1 MCANTTTMSPE
12 KRRSTGILLRAIV
25 RTGVSLAALTAFAR
39 AEDVSGTRTSIVKV
53 ETGTAAGR
61 FGGRRNNERAGP
73 AGNGPDLNDSL
84 SGTLLGEASGR
95 AVPTV
100 QIGSIGGAG
109 GYAGGV
115 GLLATPGGRG
125 GAVTFLQNGI
135 VREGIDTGMA
145 GALIDLFSTGGAGGT
160 GFLGRSLNANAADGG
175 AGGRV
180 TATIARETA
189 TTANKRAVIQA
200 VSRGGDAG
208 GRQPNRPDDVG
219 RAKGGEAGSVS
230 VTVSPGGQLSTT
242 GSNAAGA
249 ILEAR
254 GGRGSDGNR
263 RFFTGGDGGSASDNP
278 TTPSV
283 TFLNAGT
290 VLTVGDNSPGAV
302 LLSQGGDGGKGLG
315 AGSRGGQGGA
325 GGRIVADQTGDI
337 GTTGEYAY
345 GILAQS
351 VGGAGGRGGSGIIG
365 GDGGA
370 GGGGGTVSITN
381 TGTIATIGD
390 NADGIVA
397 QSVGG
402 GRATDAF
409 EARSIVPGVTG
420 GGDGG
425 SGRFLFFSTGGDG
438 GYGGSGGK
446 VTVRQGGQILT
457 IGDNAIGVVAQSIGG
472 GGGSG
477 EGAKSYGAFVSV
489 SLGGTGGGGGQGGEV
504 EVLGAAGGRPSIT
517 TYGDRSYGI
526 LAQSVGGTGGVGG
539 MAASNAAGL
548 FGTFSLA
555 VGGAGGKGGD
565 GGTVKVRNVSDISTV
580 GSLSFGILAQS
591 VGGGGGVAAE
601 ARAYAMTTSLPQW
614 PSVTMTFAVG
624 GSGGEGGH
632 GSAVRVDNDA
642 TVATGG
648 AGAFGI
654 AAVSIGGGGG
664 LGGTAQATTDL
675 IGTSLDFATTAGI
688 GGTGGG
694 GGRGGAV
701 EVVNSGTVETLGD
714 SATAITAMSIGGGG
728 GAGNTGTTSAATG
741 ISWSGHLDSIVK
753 SVELGKSFTYNL
765 GIGGAGGGGG
775 SGGSVAVTNEAAVRT
790 QGSNATAI
798 FAQSIGGGG
807 GNGGG
812 FSGGGS
818 GNLSLTINTGGQGGD
833 GGAGGKVTVVNS
845 DAAAIETSQAGSHGI
860 LAQSIGGGGGVGGS
874 FAGTKTSYPDLI
886 ETTKLLY
893 AKLTGRPSSD
903 LTKEA
908 LAGGADATPSIGT
921 LLSQLFKDGYGAYKT
936 VDGVKNLTSAAKE
949 DTSASRAGFKL
960 TKEDLKIPG
969 RTPFDGYK
977 SAAFKLVKER
987 LKLSGRTAL
996 NGFKAATDKNAS
1008 TEEKVVST
1016 GGYVVIGVLQQMF
1029 IDKLKEFNQD
1039 VLNSKKQP
1047 NLLNLGVT
1055 VGVGGTGGKGGA
1067 GAAVEISNAGT
1078 IWTGGDSSF
1087 GILAQSI
1094 GGGGGIGGASY
1105 TAGSNILNLNGSV
1118 GGSGAVGGAG
1128 GAVTV
1133 TNTGVIE
1140 TRGATSY
1147 GIFAQSVGGGGGL
1160 GGGSENSNGVSI
1172 SANLAIGGSGGESSR
1187 GGKVTV
1193 KNYGT
1198 VTTAG
1203 NASHG
1208 IVAQSVGGGGGTF
1221 TLRQAEPGAAL
1232 TFAVPPTE
1240 ADLAS
1245 AEALDALMK
1254 ALGISAS
1261 GGTAGYDNTTTIL
1274 PKPSLNLSIGGS
1286 GGKGGDGGEVIVDQ
1300 RGRITTSG
1308 NAAFGI
1314 FVQSIGAGGGFGAN
1328 GSGSGILQLGAGI
1341 GGKGGVAGN
1350 GGMVTITVTGD
1361 SAITTS
1367 GFASHGIFAQSIGG
1381 GGGYGGTGAI
1391 SHGLGSAPLFV
1402 RDGATSGNG
1411 NAIIIMTQ
1419 KDSRLD
1425 IATSGKAAHGIFAQS
1440 LGGGGGSFTN
1450 ADGDAVPVV
1459 SSISGRTAAG
1469 AGGPIVIDVN
1479 GTISATGENAYALFA
1494 QSGVQKADGTID
1506 LARISDGITV
1516 DLSGA
1521 IQGGGGSGAAIRL
1534 DGSAAKTL
1542 TIAAGSTVSAVSGLA
1557 VQMTG
1562 SGIVAKSL
1570 IGNTLTNNG
1579 TIFGNIDMDVGGS
1592 ARQNIVYNGLE
1603 RADARIVLADRGSI
1617 NLGSGGRLE
1626 NGGILD
1632 LGGVGTIARAQLTGN
1647 FVQTKTG
1654 RLLVDIDPL
1663 ASDGAQRSDHL
1674 TVTAMADLAGS
1685 VRPNVIGGLLP
1696 GDYTF
1701 LTAGTIRSATATAP
1715 NTAIQSDSVPVSW
1728 AIVQSGNSLA
1738 LRPTANFVS
1747 PLGMS
1752 LTDDQRSAAKA
1763 LQELW
1768 NTGSRNQASVFS
1780 DFLAVR
1786 SRSSYSAALDEL
1798 NPESIQAVLH
1808 GRTADARAGLTRAN
1822 SCPAFVGTGTLQ
1834 QEGDCV
1840 WGRVAA
1846 GHSAMFAT
1854 PDDGAF
1860 KQSSLSYQSG
1870 MQTEFV
1876 PNWFFG
1882 LSGAY
1887 TRADLRDADKVT
1899 GSKTDAADVALAL
1912 KHQAGPWLFAV
1923 STNLGYAWSN
1933 NLRSIDI
1940 GGSNWRALSKSEVFT
1955 AAGRLRASYQFLF
1968 DGWYIRPSAELD
1980 LLYTHNP
1987 AYSETGAQALNLDVR
2002 ELNKTM
2008 IAFSPNVEIG
2018 GRIDIDHE
2026 RWIRTYGKFG
2036 LTKFS
2041 DDHFMSRASFQAS
2054 GGLGVFSTVSRI
2066 PDLVGDAGLGLQARL
2081 GSGLELV
2088 GEYQAQIGDRYLS
2101 HTGSVRLQARF

>member
-1 MCANTTTMSPE
+1 M
-12 KRRSTGILLRAIV
+12 RRSTGLLLRAIV
-25 RTGVSLAALTAFAR
+25 RTGVSLAALTAYAR
-39 AEDVSGTRTSIVKV
+39 AEDVGGTRTSVVKV
-53 ETGTAAGR
+53 ETGAAAGR

-73 AGNGPDLNDSL
+73 AGTGPDLNVSL

-95 AVPTV
+95 AGPTV

-125 GAVTFLQNGI
+125 GAVTFLQSGS
-135 VREGIDTGMA
+135 VREGIDTGAA
-145 GALIDLFSTGGAGGT
+145 GAMIDLSSTGGAGGT
-160 GFLGRSLNANAADGG
+160 GFLGLRLNADAADGG

-189 TTANKRAVIQA
+189 TTAAKRAVIQA
-200 VSRGGDAG
+200 VSQGGAAG

-230 VTVSPGGQLSTT
+230 VTVSPGGELATT

-263 RFFTGGDGGSASDNP
+263 RFVTGGDGGSASDDP
-278 TTPSV
+278 AAPSV

-290 VLTVGDNSPGAV
+290 VLTVGDSSPGAV

-315 AGSRGGQGGA
+315 AGSRGGRGGA
-325 GGRIVADQTGDI
+325 GGRIAADQTGDI

-390 NADGIVA
+390 NADAIVA

-409 EARSIVPGVTG
+409 EARSIVPGGITG

-425 SGRFLFFSTGGDG
+425 TGRFLFFSTGGDG

-446 VTVRQGGQILT
+446 VTVRQGGRILT
-457 IGDNAIGVVAQSIGG
+457 IGDDAIGVVAQSIGG

-477 EGAKSYGAFVSV
+477 NGSKSYGAFLSV
-489 SLGGTGGGGGQGGEV
+489 SLGGTGGGGGNGGQV
-504 EVLGAAGGRPSIT
+504 EVLGAPGGRGAIT

-539 MAASNAAGL
+539 TAASNAAGL
-548 FGTFSLA
+548 FGTVSLA

-565 GGTVKVRNVSDISTV
+565 GGTVTVENVSDIATA
-580 GSLSFGILAQS
+580 GFQSFGILAQS
-591 VGGGGGVAAE
+591 AGGGGGVAAE
-601 ARAYAMTTSLPQW
+601 ARAYAITTSLPQW
-614 PSVTMTFAVG
+614 PSVTMTLAVG
-624 GSGGEGGH
+624 GSGGDGGQ
-632 GSAVRVDNDA
+632 GKAVSVTNDA
-642 TVATGG
+642 TVATSG

-664 LGGTAQATTDL
+664 IGGTARATTDL
-675 IGTSLDFATTAGI
+675 IGTSLDFATTAGV

-694 GGRGGAV
+694 GGRGSDV
-701 EVVNSGTVETLGD
+701 TVLNRGTVETLGD
-714 SATAITAMSIGGGG
+714 YATAITAMSIGGGG
-728 GAGNTGTTSAATG
+728 GIGATGLTSAATG

-775 SGGSVAVTNEAAVRT
+775 SGGSVTVTNEAAVRT
-790 QGSNATAI
+790 QGSNAIAI
-798 FAQSIGGGG
+798 VAQSVGGGG

-812 FSGGGS
+812 FDGGGS

-833 GGAGGKVTVVNS
+833 GGAGGKVKVENGGNAT
-845 DAAAIETSQAGSHGI
+845 IETSQAGSHGI

-874 FAGTKTSYPDLI
+874 FAGEKKSYPDLI

-903 LTKEA
+903 LTKQA
-908 LAGGADATPSIGT
+908 LAEGGDATPSTGT
-921 LLSQLFKDGYGAYKT
+921 LLGQLFRDGYGAYKT
-936 VDGVKNLTSAAKE
+936 YDGVKTLTSAAKQ
-949 DTSASRAGFKL
+949 DPDARAGFKL
-960 TKEDLKIPG
+960 TKEGLKPSD
-969 RTPFDGYK
+969 RTFLGGFK
-977 SAAFKLVKER
+977 AAAFKIFKER
-987 LKLSGRTAL
+987 FKLSSGTVL
-996 NGFKAATDKNAS
+996 NGYKAATDKNVS
-1008 TEEKVVST
+1008 TGEKVVNT
-1016 GGYVVIGVLQQMF
+1016 GGYVVIGALQQIF
-1029 IDKLKEFNQD
+1029 IDRLKEFNQD
-1039 VLNSKKQP
+1039 ILKSKKQP
-1047 NLLNLGVT
+1047 NPLNLGVT

-1067 GAAVEISNAGT
+1067 GAAVEVSNAGT
-1078 IWTGGDSSF
+1078 ISTEGDSSF

-1105 TAGSNILNLNGSV
+1105 TAGANILNLNGSV
-1118 GGSGAVGGAG
+1118 GGSGAIGGAG

-1133 TNTGVIE
+1133 TNTGAIE

-1147 GIFAQSVGGGGGL
+1147 GIFAQSVGGGGGI

-1172 SANLAIGGSGGESSR
+1172 SANLAIGGAGGESSN
-1187 GGKVTV
+1187 GGAVTI
-1193 KNYGT
+1193 KNHGT
-1198 VTTAG
+1198 VTTSG
-1203 NASHG
+1203 GSSHG

-1221 TLRQAEPGAAL
+1221 TLRRAEPGAAL
-1232 TFAVPPTE
+1232 DFAVPPTD
-1240 ADLAS
+1240 ADLAN
-1245 AEALDALMK
+1245 ADALDALMK

-1274 PKPSLNLSIGGS
+1274 PKPSLNLSVGGS
-1286 GGKGGDGGEVIVDQ
+1286 GGKGGNGGEVIVDQ

-1308 NAAFGI
+1308 DAAFGI
-1314 FVQSIGAGGGFGAN
+1314 FGQSIGAGGGFGAN
-1328 GSGSGILQLGAGI
+1328 GSGAGILQLGAGI
-1341 GGKGGVAGN
+1341 GGKGGVAGH
-1350 GGMVTITVTGD
+1350 GGTVTITVTGD
-1361 SAITTS
+1361 SAIATS

-1391 SHGLGSAPLFV
+1391 SHGLGSAPRFV
-1402 RDGATSGNG
+1402 RDDATSGNG
-1411 NAIIIMTQ
+1411 NTITIATRNG
-1419 KDSRLD
+1419 SRLD

-1440 LGGGGGSFTN
+1440 LGGGGGAVTN
-1450 ADGDAVPVV
+1450 ADGEAVPVV
-1459 SSISGRTAAG
+1459 SSIRGRIAAG
-1469 AGGPIVIDVN
+1469 GVGGDIGIDVKGN
-1479 GTISATGENAYALFA
+1479 ISATGENADAVLA

-1506 LARISDGITV
+1506 LARISGAIDV
-1516 DLSGA
+1516 ALSGA
-1521 IQGGGGSGAAIRL
+1521 VQGGSGSGAAIRL
-1534 DGSAAKTL
+1534 DGSKAKTL

-1562 SGIVAKSL
+1562 SSIANKGRT
-1570 IGNTLTNNG
+1570 GNTLTNNG
-1579 TIFGNIDMDVGGS
+1579 AIFGNVDMNIGGGMG
-1592 ARQNIVYNGLE
+1592 QNIVYNGVE
-1603 RADARIVLADRGSI
+1603 SADARIVLADRGAI
-1617 NLGSGGRLE
+1617 GLGSGGRFE
-1626 NGGILD
+1626 NSGILD
-1632 LGGVGTIARAQLTGN
+1632 LGGVGKVARAELTGN
-1647 FVQTKTG
+1647 FVQMQAG
-1654 RLLVDIDPL
+1654 RLLVDVDPL
-1663 ASDGAQRSDHL
+1663 APDAALRSDHL
-1674 TVTAMADLAGS
+1674 TVTGTADLAGT
-1685 VRPNVIGGLLP
+1685 VKPTVIRGLLP

-1701 LTAGTIRSATATAP
+1701 LTAGSVRSATAAAP

-1752 LTDDQRSAAKA
+1752 LTDDQRSAAEA

-1798 NPESIQAVLH
+1798 NPESIQDVLH
-1808 GRTADARAGLTRAN
+1808 GRAADARAGLTRAN

-1860 KQSSLSYQSG
+1860 KQSSLSYQGG

-1876 PNWFFG
+1876 PNWFLG

-1899 GSKTDAADVALAL
+1899 GSKTDAADVSLAL

-1923 STNLGYAWSN
+1923 STNLGYAWSD

-1980 LLYTHNP
+1980 VLYTHSP
-1987 AYSETGAQALNLDVR
+1987 AYSETGAQALNLDIR

-2008 IAFSPNVEIG
+2008 FAFSPNVEIG
-2018 GRIDIDHE
+2018 GRIDLDDG
-2026 RWIRTYGKFG
+2026 RWIRPYGKFG

-2041 DDHFMSRASFQAS
+2041 DDHFMSRASFQGS

-2066 PDLVGDAGLGLQARL
+2066 PDLVGDAGLGLQARF
-2081 GSGLELV
+2081 GNGLELV

-2101 HTGSVRLQARF
+2101 HIGSVRLQARF